1 MKALQECKLLLPWQD
16 FKCYKAIKKKENVLI
31 EQREA
36 APQVKVKK
44 RAQGTGAWPMCAEHM
59 QFVCWMWLDTT
70 NGFHE
75 EDWEFLRLGRTITAS
90 LLIKHRGLKC
100 GIGIRFGLLACYY
113 FSKLF
118 QSKGEIV
125 IAAIST
131 NKLPYPMLNSHTESR
146 G

>member
-16 FKCYKAIKKKENVLI
+16 FKCCIAIKKKENVLI
-31 EQREA
+31 EQCKTV
-36 APQVKVKK
+36 PQVKMKK
-44 RAQGTGAWPMCAEHM
+44 AQGAGAWPMCAEHM
-59 QFVCWMWLDTT
+59 QFVCWMWLDTA

-90 LLIKHRGLKC
+90 LIKHRGLKC
-100 GIGIRFGLLACYY
+100 SIGIRFGLPACYS

-118 QSKGEIV
+118 QSKGQIV

-131 NKLPYPMLNSHTESR
+131 SKPPYRTLNSHIESK